1 MIQGPVAS
9 PTTPVAVRDI
19 RSRILQQSRGSA
31 VKKISR
37 KAFLV
42 GGATAAAVAAA
53 GACLCTKTGRATISG
68 VGATPSIAPDAY
80 DIEEDGTVRIC
91 LDKVPEL
98 AFVGGAVKIV
108 DAKINDSL
116 IVVRET
122 DDIYVAASIK
132 CTHRGV
138 EVEYRAEEKCF
149 KCASLGGSTFKSNG
163 ENIRGFA
170 KRPLK
175 TYPIS
180 CKDNLLVVRL
190 S

>member
-1 MIQGPVAS
+1 MIPGPVAS

-19 RSRILQQSRGSA
+19 RSRILQPSKGSI

-37 KAFLV
+37 KAFLF
-42 GGATAAAVAAA
+42 GGATAAAAAS
-53 GACLCTKTGRATISG
+53 ACLCTKTGWATISG
-68 VGATPSIAPDAY
+68 VGATPSIAPDGY
-80 DIEEDGTVRIC
+80 GIGEDGAIRVF

-98 AFVGGAVKIV
+98 AFVGGAVKILNST
-108 DAKINDSL
+108 INDPL

-122 DDIYVAASIK
+122 EDVYVAASIK

-149 KCASLGGSTFKSNG
+149 KCASLGGSRFRSNG
-163 ENIRGFA
+163 EKVRGFA
-170 KRPLK
+170 KGPLK
-175 TYPIS
+175 TYPTS
-180 CKDNLLVVRL
+180 RKDSILTVRL

>member
-1 MIQGPVAS
+1 
-9 PTTPVAVRDI
+9 
-19 RSRILQQSRGSA
+19 

-42 GGATAAAVAAA
+42 GGATTAAVAAA